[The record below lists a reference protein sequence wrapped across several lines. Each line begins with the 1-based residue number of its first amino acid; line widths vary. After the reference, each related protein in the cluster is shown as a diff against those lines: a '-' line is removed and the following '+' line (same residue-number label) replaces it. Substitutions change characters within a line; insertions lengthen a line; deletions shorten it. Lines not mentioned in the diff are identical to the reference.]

1 MAHKVKTN
9 RHLLSLSIASG
20 LRTKPTGMCHW
31 PYSRREMSAPDAVV
45 RVGDGRCRAGRLS
58 IIRWQTRRGQGGA
71 CSLACA
77 ATTATPTATRPMHC
91 THLATL
97 DSLGSGCCLRLE
109 HVQLALRFWSEPRL
123 GIRCRLAVG
132 RLCGSIWIR
141 RGRGLRVDR
150 RAPRG
155 CQRLIRRWR
164 QCQRLIRQWRQRRL
178 QDWGL
183 VIAGADAFHCL
194 KQAACH
200 GSAGRE

>member
-1 MAHKVKTN
+1 MKLIWKSMAHQVKTN

-31 PYSRREMSAPDAVV
+31 PYSRREMSAPDAVI

-109 HVQLALRFWSEPRL
+109 HVQLALRLWSEPRL

-150 RAPRG
+150 RGP
-155 CQRLIRRWR
+155 C
-164 QCQRLIRQWRQRRL
+164 
-178 QDWGL
+178 
-183 VIAGADAFHCL
+183 
-194 KQAACH
+194 
-200 GSAGRE
+200 GS